1 MARMRGRKGAMAT
14 SAADKA
20 VREAR
25 IAALRRFNRF
35 YTQRIGV
42 LQEGLLDSPFSL
54 AQVRVLYELAHPE
67 SANGDGPTASELSA
81 RLGVDEG
88 YLSRIVHGFES
99 RGMLHRRPS
108 AADARRQLLALT
120 RRGRAALA
128 PLDRRSHDQ
137 AGALLDALAGA
148 DQRRLV
154 AAAAAI
160 EGLLEGRAAPQ
171 APIALRAPRPGD
183 VGWVVQRHGELYAR
197 EYGYDAQFE
206 ALVAVIA
213 ARFVQHLDAGHE
225 RCWIADCGGTK
236 LGSVFVVRQ
245 SAEVAKLRLLL
256 VEPEA
261 RGRGLGAL
269 LVGECIRFARRA
281 GYRSMVLWTQ
291 SELAAARHLY
301 ERAGFRCTRRRAH
314 HSFGRDLVAETWRLT
329 L

>member
-1 MARMRGRKGAMAT
+1 MARLPAN
-14 SAADKA
+14 KA
-20 VREAR
+20 VREDR

-67 SANGDGPTASELSA
+67 SAHAVAPTATELSA
-81 RLGVDEG
+81 KLGVDEG

-99 RGMLHRRPS
+99 KGILCRRAS
-108 AADARRQLLALT
+108 AADARRQLLTLT
-120 RRGRAALA
+120 HKGRAAFA

-137 AGALLDALAGA
+137 AGALLDTLACR
-148 DQRRLV
+148 DQRRV
-154 AAAAAI
+154 IEAAAAI
-160 EGLLEGRAAPQ
+160 ERLLGGRAAPQ
-171 APIALRAPRPGD
+171 RPIALRAPRPGD
-183 VGWVVQRHGELYAR
+183 IGWVVQRHGELYAL

-206 ALVAVIA
+206 ALVAAIA
-213 ARFVQHLDAGHE
+213 ARFVQRFEPGHE
-225 RCWIADCGGTK
+225 RCWIADDGSTR
-236 LGSVFVVRQ
+236 LGSGFVVRQ
-245 SAEVAKLRLLL
+245 SADVAKLRLLL

-261 RGRGLGAL
+261 RGRGLGAR
-269 LVGECIRFARRA
+269 LVRECIRFARRT

-291 SELAAARHLY
+291 SELAAARHVY
-301 ERAGFRCTRRRAH
+301 EGAGFRRTRSHAH

>member
-1 MARMRGRKGAMAT
+1 MAT
-14 SAADKA
+14 AANKA

-35 YTQRIGV
+35 WTQRIGV

-54 AQVRVLYELAHPE
+54 MQVRVLYELAHPE
-67 SANGDGPTASELSA
+67 SAAAGAPTATELSA

-99 RGMLHRRPS
+99 KGMLRRRPS
-108 AADARRQLLALT
+108 AADARRQLLTLT
-120 RRGRAALA
+120 PRGRAAFA

-137 AGALLDALAGA
+137 AGALLDTLAPGE
-148 DQRRLV
+148 QRRL
-154 AAAAAI
+154 AEAAAAI
-160 EGLLEGRAAPQ
+160 ERLLGGRVTLER
-171 APIALRAPRPGD
+171 PIALRAPRSGD
-183 VGWVVQRHGELYAR
+183 IGWVVQRHGELYAL

-206 ALVAVIA
+206 ALVAAIA
-213 ARFVQHLDAGHE
+213 ARFVQRFAPGHE
-225 RCWIADCGGTK
+225 RCWIADDGNTR

-245 SAEVAKLRLLL
+245 SARVAKLRLLL

-261 RGRGLGAL
+261 RGRGLGTR
-269 LVGECIRFARRA
+269 LVRECIRFARQA

-291 SELAAARHLY
+291 SELTGARHVY
-301 ERAGFRCTRRRAH
+301 EKAGFRRTRSQAH

>member
-1 MARMRGRKGAMAT
+1 MAT

-67 SANGDGPTASELSA
+67 SAGADGPTASELSTM
-81 RLGVDEG
+81 LGIDEG

-99 RGMLHRRPS
+99 EGMLRRRPS

-120 RRGRAALA
+120 PKGRTAFA

-137 AGALLDALAGA
+137 AGALLDTLPAGE
-148 DQRRLV
+148 QRRLV
-154 AAAAAI
+154 AATAAI
-160 EGLLEGRAAPQ
+160 EGLLRQRAAAQ

-183 VGWVVQRHGELYAR
+183 IGWVVQRHGEIYAR

-206 ALVAVIA
+206 ALVAAIA
-213 ARFVQHLDAGHE
+213 ARFVQRFEAGHE
-225 RCWIADCGGTK
+225 RCWIADDGGAR

-245 SAEVAKLRLLL
+245 SADVAKLRLLL

-261 RGRGLGAL
+261 RGRGLGAR
-269 LVGECIRFARRA
+269 LVGECIGFARRA

-291 SELAAARHLY
+291 SELTAARQLY
-301 ERAGFRCTRRRAH
+301 ERAGFRRTRRQAH

>member
-1 MARMRGRKGAMAT
+1 MAT
-14 SAADKA
+14 PSNRGL
-20 VREAR
+20 REAR

-42 LQEGLLDSPFSL
+42 LGEGLLESPFSL

-67 SANGDGPTASELSA
+67 SAAAVAPTATELSA

-99 RGMLHRRPS
+99 KGMLCRRPS
-108 AADARRQLLALT
+108 TADARRQLLTLT
-120 RRGRAALA
+120 QKGRAAFA

-137 AGALLDALAGA
+137 AGALLDTLASG

-154 AAAAAI
+154 EAAAAI
-160 EGLLEGRAAPQ
+160 ERLLGGRAAPQ
-171 APIALRAPRPGD
+171 RPIALRAPRPGD
-183 VGWVVQRHGELYAR
+183 IGWVVQRHGELYAL
-197 EYGYDAQFE
+197 EYGYDAHFE
-206 ALVAVIA
+206 ALVATIA
-213 ARFVQHLDAGHE
+213 ARFVQRFQPGHE
-225 RCWIADCGGTK
+225 RCWIADDDGGTR

-245 SAEVAKLRLLL
+245 SADVAKLRLLL

-261 RGRGLGAL
+261 RGRGLGAR
-269 LVGECIRFARRA
+269 LVREGIRFARRA
-281 GYRSMVLWTQ
+281 GYRSLVLWTQ
-291 SELAAARHLY
+291 SELAAARHVY
-301 ERAGFRCTRRRAH
+301 QRAGFHRTRSHAH

>member
-1 MARMRGRKGAMAT
+1 MAT
-14 SAADKA
+14 AAADRA
-20 VREAR
+20 GREAR

-54 AQVRVLYELAHPE
+54 AQVRVLYELAHPA
-67 SANGDGPTASELSA
+67 SADALAPTATGLSA

-99 RGMLHRRPS
+99 KGMLSRRPS
-108 AADARRQLLALT
+108 ADDARRQLLTLT
-120 RRGRAALA
+120 SKGRAAFA

-137 AGALLDALAGA
+137 AGALLDPLSAG

-154 AAAAAI
+154 ESAEAI
-160 EGLLEGRAAPQ
+160 ERLLGGPAAPHR
-171 APIALRAPRPGD
+171 PIALRAPRPGD
-183 VGWVVQRHGELYAR
+183 IGWVVQRHGELYAL

-206 ALVAVIA
+206 ALVAAIA
-213 ARFVQHLDAGHE
+213 ARFVQRFQAGHE
-225 RCWIADCGGTK
+225 RCWIADDGGTR

-245 SAEVAKLRLLL
+245 SADVAKLRLLL

-261 RGRGLGAL
+261 RGRGLGAR
-269 LVGECIRFARRA
+269 LVRQCVGFARRA

-291 SELAAARHLY
+291 SELTAARHVY
-301 ERAGFRCTRRRAH
+301 ERAGFRRTRGHPH

>member
-1 MARMRGRKGAMAT
+1 MPIG
-14 SAADKA
+14 AADKA
-20 VREAR
+20 GREAR

-67 SANGDGPTASELSA
+67 PADGAGPTASELSA

-99 RGMLHRRPS
+99 KGMLRRRPS
-108 AADARRQLLALT
+108 AADARRQLLGLT
-120 RRGRAALA
+120 LKGRASFA
-128 PLDRRSHDQ
+128 PLDRRSHDE
-137 AGALLDALAGA
+137 AGALLGMLSAG

-154 AAAAAI
+154 AAAATI
-160 EGLLEGRAAPQ
+160 EGLLQRRAAPQ

-183 VGWVVQRHGELYAR
+183 IGWVVQRHGELYAR
-197 EYGYDAQFE
+197 EFGYDAQFE
-206 ALVAVIA
+206 ALVAAIA
-213 ARFVQHLDAGHE
+213 ARFVQRFEAGHE
-225 RCWIADCGGTK
+225 RCWIAGCGGTN

-245 SAEVAKLRLLL
+245 SADVAKLRLLL

-261 RGRGLGAL
+261 RGRGLGAR

-281 GYRSMVLWTQ
+281 GYRSIVLWTQ

-301 ERAGFRCTRRRAH
+301 EQAGFRRTRRH
-314 HSFGRDLVAETWRLT
+314 VHYSFGRDLVAETWRLT

>member
-1 MARMRGRKGAMAT
+1 MPT
-14 SAADKA
+14 TAANKA

-67 SANGDGPTASELSA
+67 SYGDDGPTASELSA

-99 RGMLHRRPS
+99 KGMLCRRPS
-108 AADARRQLLALT
+108 TADARRQLLALT
-120 RRGRAALA
+120 REGRAAFA
-128 PLDRRSHDQ
+128 PLDRRSHDE
-137 AGALLDALAGA
+137 AGALLDTLSAG

-154 AAAAAI
+154 AATDAI
-160 EGLLEGRAAPQ
+160 ESLLDRSAVRRA
-171 APIALRAPRPGD
+171 IALRAPQPGD
-183 VGWVVQRHGELYAR
+183 IGWVVQRHGELYAR

-206 ALVAVIA
+206 ALVAGIA
-213 ARFVQHLDAGHE
+213 ARFVQRFDAGHE
-225 RCWIADCGGTK
+225 RCWIADCGGTN

-245 SAEVAKLRLLL
+245 SAHVAKLRLLL
-256 VEPEA
+256 VDPAA
-261 RGRGLGAL
+261 RGRGLGAR
-269 LVGECIRFARRA
+269 LVAECIRFARRA

-291 SELAAARHLY
+291 SELAAARHIY
-301 ERAGFRCTRRRAH
+301 EQAGFRRTRRQAH
-314 HSFGRDLVAETWRLT
+314 HSFGRDLVGETWRLM

>member
-1 MARMRGRKGAMAT
+1 MAT
-14 SAADKA
+14 SAANDA
-20 VREAR
+20 GREAR
-25 IAALRRFNRF
+25 IDALRRFNRF

-54 AQVRVLYELAHPE
+54 AQVRVLYELAHPD
-67 SANGDGPTASELSA
+67 SVDAVDPTATELSA

-88 YLSRIVHGFES
+88 YLSRILHGFES
-99 RGMLHRRPS
+99 KGMLCRRPS
-108 AADARRQLLALT
+108 ATDARRQLLTLT
-120 RRGRAALA
+120 HKGRAAFA

-137 AGALLDALAGA
+137 AGALLATLASG

-154 AAAAAI
+154 EATAAI
-160 EGLLEGRAAPQ
+160 ERLLGGRAAPQ
-171 APIALRAPRPGD
+171 RPIALRAPRPGD
-183 VGWVVQRHGELYAR
+183 LGWVVQRHGELYAL

-206 ALVAVIA
+206 ALVAAIA
-213 ARFVQHLDAGHE
+213 ARFVQRFEAGHE
-225 RCWIADCGGTK
+225 RCWIADDGATR

-245 SAEVAKLRLLL
+245 TAEVAKLRLLL

-261 RGRGLGAL
+261 RGRGLGAR
-269 LVGECIRFARRA
+269 LVRQCIRFARRA

-291 SELAAARHLY
+291 SELAAARHVY
-301 ERAGFRCTRRRAH
+301 EETGFRRTRSHAH

>member
-1 MARMRGRKGAMAT
+1 
-14 SAADKA
+14 
-20 VREAR
+20 
-25 IAALRRFNRF
+25 
-35 YTQRIGV
+35 
-42 LQEGLLDSPFSL
+42 
-54 AQVRVLYELAHPE
+54 VLYELAHPE
-67 SANGDGPTASELSA
+67 SAGGDGPTASELST

-99 RGMLHRRPS
+99 NGMLRRRPS

-120 RRGRAALA
+120 PKGRAAFA

-137 AGALLDALAGA
+137 VGALLDMLAAG

-154 AAAAAI
+154 AATAAI
-160 EGLLEGRAAPQ
+160 ESLLQEHAAAQ
-171 APIALRAPRPGD
+171 APIALRALRPGD
-183 VGWVVQRHGELYAR
+183 IGWVVQRHGELYAR

-206 ALVAVIA
+206 ALVAAIA
-213 ARFVQHLDAGHE
+213 ARFVQRFEAGHE
-225 RCWIADCGGTK
+225 RCWIADRGGAN

-245 SAEVAKLRLLL
+245 SADVAKLRLLL

-261 RGRGLGAL
+261 RGLGLGAR
-269 LVGECIRFARRA
+269 LVGQCISFARRA

-291 SELAAARHLY
+291 SELTAARQLY
-301 ERAGFRCTRRRAH
+301 ERAGFRRTRRQAH

>member
-1 MARMRGRKGAMAT
+1 MAT
-14 SAADKA
+14 TAANKA

-54 AQVRVLYELAHPE
+54 AQVRVLYELARPP
-67 SANGDGPTASELSA
+67 SAGAGSPTATELSA

-99 RGMLHRRPS
+99 NGMLRRRPS
-108 AADARRQLLALT
+108 AADARRQLLTLT
-120 RRGRAALA
+120 NKGRTAFA

-137 AGALLDALAGA
+137 AGALLDALPAG
-148 DQRRLV
+148 DQCRLIE
-154 AAAAAI
+154 AAATI
-160 EGLLEGRAAPQ
+160 ERLLGDRAATPR
-171 APIALRAPRPGD
+171 PIALRAPRPGD
-183 VGWVVQRHGELYAR
+183 IGWVVQRHGELYAD

-206 ALVAVIA
+206 ALVAAIA
-213 ARFVQHLDAGHE
+213 ARFVQRFEAGHE
-225 RCWIADCGGTK
+225 RCWIADDGAAR

-245 SAEVAKLRLLL
+245 SADVAKLRLLL
-256 VEPEA
+256 VEPQA
-261 RGRGLGAL
+261 RGRGLGAR
-269 LVGECIRFARRA
+269 LVEECIRFARRA
-281 GYRSMVLWTQ
+281 GYRSLVLWTQ
-291 SELAAARHLY
+291 SELAAARHVY
-301 ERAGFRCTRRRAH
+301 EQAGFRRVRGRAH

>member
-1 MARMRGRKGAMAT
+1 MARP
-14 SAADKA
+14 AANRAARD
-20 VREAR
+20 AR

-54 AQVRVLYELAHPE
+54 AQVRVLYELAHPG
-67 SANGDGPTASELSA
+67 SAGAVDPTATELSA

-99 RGMLHRRPS
+99 KGMLRRRPS
-108 AADARRQLLALT
+108 AADARRQLLTLT
-120 RRGRAALA
+120 HKGRTAFA

-137 AGALLDALAGA
+137 AGALLDTLAAG
-148 DQRRLV
+148 DQRRLIE
-154 AAAAAI
+154 AAAAI
-160 EGLLEGRAAPQ
+160 ERLLGGGAASQ
-171 APIALRAPRPGD
+171 RPIALRAPRPGD
-183 VGWVVQRHGELYAR
+183 IGWVVQRHGELYAL

-206 ALVAVIA
+206 ALVAAIA
-213 ARFVQHLDAGHE
+213 ARFVQRFEPGHE
-225 RCWIADCGGTK
+225 RCWIADDGAAR

-245 SAEVAKLRLLL
+245 TAEVAKLRLLL

-261 RGRGLGAL
+261 RGRGLGAR
-269 LVGECIRFARRA
+269 LVRECIRFARRA

-291 SELAAARHLY
+291 SELVAARHVY
-301 ERAGFRCTRRRAH
+301 ERAGFRRMRGHAH
-314 HSFGRDLVAETWRLT
+314 HSFGRALVAETWRLT